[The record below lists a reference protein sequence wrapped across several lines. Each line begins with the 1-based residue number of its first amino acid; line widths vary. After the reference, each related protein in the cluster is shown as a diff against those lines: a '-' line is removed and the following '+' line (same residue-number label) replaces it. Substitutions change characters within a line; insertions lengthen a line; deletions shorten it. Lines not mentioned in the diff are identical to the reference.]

1 MISFDLEEK
10 IFRIDTRNTTY
21 AFKIAH
27 EKFLAH
33 LYYGKKTDSLQGFY
47 REYPVDF
54 APYIEEIG
62 ANFSLDT
69 IPTELS
75 FFDSG
80 DTKDTAIKI
89 KNKNGDSSTL
99 FYYKEHKIFK
109 GRLEFENMPYS
120 RLANETLEIIYEDE
134 TSGVELHSYYS
145 VFENSDTITRYLKFV
160 NKGQNKVQ
168 ILQATGC
175 QLDLS
180 GADYTLVTLCGEY
193 GKERNITE
201 YPLHV
206 GLQGIYSKRGHSSHQ
221 FNPFMAIKTSKT
233 TENTGEAYGLEF
245 VYSGDFEAR
254 AEMTYDKR
262 VRLTMGLNRDTFTWN
277 LQAGEEFITPEVIM
291 TYSSEGLNKLSQNFH
306 SHIREHIINP
316 KFVYQKRPI
325 VINTWEAMY
334 FNIDEEILLRYA
346 EKAKQL
352 GIDTVVID
360 DGWFGKRN
368 DDSIGLGD
376 WYVNQEKFKNG
387 LADFSE
393 KIHALGLKLGIWIE
407 PEMVNPKSELY
418 KAHPEWVL
426 QCKDR
431 PCSLGRRQ
439 LVLDLTND
447 EVIEYIVEQIKTTLS
462 EVKLEYIKWDFNRTL
477 CEVGSLSLPKER
489 QGEAKHRFTLGSYKM
504 HKKLTEAFP
513 NVLFEGCSG
522 GGGRFDAGILFYCP
536 QIWTSDNTD
545 PVCRLAIQKG
555 TSMAYPLSTISA
567 HVSDS
572 LWNKLESTPDYNF
585 RFNVALGGV
594 LGYEMNIT
602 RLSCD
607 NEKKVTEQIK
617 QYEKF
622 APLILSGD
630 VYRLDNL
637 EDGEYGFVC
646 VAKDKS
652 EFLLVYQ
659 NLNGSTKKRVPIVSI
674 DNRSI
679 YKDDKGNIYR
689 GEKLLKEG
697 IEIVTTSGTY
707 SYLHCFC
714 EKK

>member
-1 MISFDLEEK
+1 MIGFDLEEK
-10 IFRIDTRNTTY
+10 IFRIDTQNTTY
-21 AFKIAH
+21 AFKIVH

-33 LYYGKKTDSLQGFY
+33 LYYGRKVESLQGLY
-47 REYPVDF
+47 KEYPVDF
-54 APYIEEIG
+54 APYVADEG
-62 ANFSLDT
+62 ADFSLDT

-80 DTKDTAIKI
+80 DMKDTAIKI
-89 KNKNGDSSTL
+89 RNGNGDCTTL
-99 FYYKEHKIFK
+99 FYYKGYRIFR
-109 GRLEFENMPYS
+109 GRVDLPGMPYS
-120 RLANETLEIIYEDE
+120 RFGNETLEIVYEDLV
-134 TSGVELHSYYS
+134 SGVELYSYYT

-160 NKGQNKVQ
+160 NKGRSKVQ
-168 ILQATGC
+168 ILQAIGC
-175 QLDLS
+175 QLDVKGS
-180 GADYTLVTLCGEY
+180 DYTLVSLCGAY

-221 FNPFMAIKTSKT
+221 FNPFMALKASGA

-245 VYSGDFEAR
+245 VYSGDFEAQ
-254 AEMTYDKR
+254 AELTYDQR
-262 VRLTMGLNRDTFTWN
+262 VRLTMGLNRNTFEWV
-277 LQAGEEFITPEVIM
+277 LDEGEEFVTPEVIL
-291 TYSSEGLNKLSQNFH
+291 TYSSEGMNKLSQNFH
-306 SHIREHIINP
+306 THIREQIINP
-316 KFVYQKRPI
+316 KFVYQKRPV

-334 FNIDEEILLRYA
+334 FNIDEEILFRYA

-368 DDSIGLGD
+368 DDSVGLGD
-376 WYVNQEKFKNG
+376 WYVNQEKFKSG
-387 LADFSE
+387 LGNFSD
-393 KIHALGLKLGIWIE
+393 KIHALGLKLGVWIE
-407 PEMVNPKSELY
+407 PEMVNPKSELF
-418 KAHPEWVL
+418 KEHPEWVL

-447 EVIEYIVEQIKTTLS
+447 EVIDYIVAKIKDALS
-462 EVKLEYIKWDFNRTL
+462 GVRLEYIKWDFNRTL
-477 CEVGSLSLPKER
+477 SEVGSLALPGEK
-489 QGEAKHRFTLGSYKM
+489 QGETKHRFVLGSYKM
-504 HKKLTEAFP
+504 HQKLTEAFP
-513 NVLFEGCSG
+513 DVLFEGCSG

-545 PVCRLAIQKG
+545 PVCRLAIQSG

-572 LWNKLESTPDYNF
+572 LCNKLEGVPDYNF

-602 RLSCD
+602 RLSCE
-607 NEKKVTEQIK
+607 NERIIKEQIQ
-617 QYEKF
+617 QYDKF
-622 APLILSGD
+622 SPLILNGTA
-630 VYRLDNL
+630 YRLDGLAEN
-637 EDGEYGFVC
+637 EYGFVC

-659 NLNGSTKKRVPIVSI
+659 NLTGSVRKRLPIVGIES
-674 DNRSI
+674 RSV
-679 YKDDKGNIYR
+679 YKDDKGNVYR

-697 IEIVTTSGTY
+697 VEILTTLGTY

-714 EKK
+714 ERQ

>member
-1 MISFDLEEK
+1 MIGFDLEEK
-10 IFRIDTRNTTY
+10 IFRIDTKNTTY
-21 AFKIAH
+21 ALKIVH
-27 EKFLAH
+27 DKFVAH
-33 LYYGKKTDSLQGFY
+33 LYYGKKTEDVQAAY

-54 APYIEEIG
+54 APYVASIG
-62 ANFSLDT
+62 ADFSIDT

-80 DTKDTAIKI
+80 DTKDTAIQI
-89 KNKNGDSSTL
+89 RNANGDSATL
-99 FYYKEHKIFK
+99 FYYKEHRIYK
-109 GRLEFENMPYS
+109 GRLEMEHLPYS
-120 RLANETLEIIYEDE
+120 RFGDETLELVYVDE
-134 TSGVELHSYYS
+134 LSGVELHSYYT
-145 VFENSDTITRYLKFV
+145 VFADSDTITRYLKFV
-160 NKGQNKVQ
+160 NTGKEQVQ
-168 ILQATGC
+168 LLQAMGC
-175 QLDLS
+175 QLDLK
-180 GADYTLVTLCGEY
+180 GGDYSLVTLCGEY
-193 GKERNITE
+193 GKERNVTE

-221 FNPFMAIKTSKT
+221 FNPFMALKTSKT
-233 TENTGEAYGLEF
+233 TENAGEAYGLEF
-245 VYSGDFEAR
+245 VYSGDFEAQ

-262 VRLTMGLNRDTFTWN
+262 VRLMMGLNRNTFTW
-277 LQAGEEFITPEVIM
+277 LLEAGEEFITPEVIM
-291 TYSSEGLNKLSQNFH
+291 TYSSEGMNKLSQNFH
-306 SHIREHIINP
+306 SHIRQHIISP
-316 KFVYQKRPI
+316 KFVYQKRPV

-334 FNIDEEILLRYA
+334 FNIDEEILFRYA

-387 LADFSE
+387 LVDFSE
-393 KIHALGLKLGIWIE
+393 KIHALGLNLGIWIE
-407 PEMVNPKSELY
+407 PEMVNPKSELF
-418 KAHPEWVL
+418 KQHPEWVL

-447 EVIEYIVEQIKTTLS
+447 AVIEYIVEKIKDTLS
-462 EVKLEYIKWDFNRTL
+462 GVKLEYIKWDFNRTL
-477 CEVGSLSLPKER
+477 SEVGSLTLPKER

-555 TSMAYPLSTISA
+555 TSLAYPLSTISA

-572 LWNKLESTPDYNF
+572 LWNKLESVPDYNF

-602 RLSCD
+602 RLSSE
-607 NEKKVTEQIK
+607 NERKIQEQIQLYNK
-617 QYEKF
+617 L
-622 APLILSGD
+622 APLLLSGD
-630 VYRLDNL
+630 AYRLDGL
-637 EDGEYGFVC
+637 ESNEYGFVC

-659 NLNGSTKKRVPIVSI
+659 NLNGAERKRVPIVGVET
-674 DNRSI
+674 RSV
-679 YKDDKGNIYR
+679 YKDDQGNTYR

-697 IEIVTTSGTY
+697 VEIVTTAGAY

-714 EKK
+714 ERQ